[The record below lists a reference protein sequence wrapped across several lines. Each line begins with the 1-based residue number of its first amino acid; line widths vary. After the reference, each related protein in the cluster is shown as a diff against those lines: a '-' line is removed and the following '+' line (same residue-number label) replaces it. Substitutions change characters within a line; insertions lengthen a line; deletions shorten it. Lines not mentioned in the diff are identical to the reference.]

1 MAHPALSAP
10 GGVAGALDLAS
21 VWSPRLEVA
30 VPLLVVTS
38 AYAVGWW
45 RLHRRGAPVSAWRV
59 AAGGGGLAALALA
72 LLSPLDALADRL
84 FTGHMVQHLLLIAV
98 AAPLLLL
105 ADPFP
110 ALVWALPTPIRAP
123 VGRALR
129 RGRWLRRTGAA
140 LTGLP
145 VAWTLHVLVVWL
157 WHAPVAYDA
166 AVADRLVHDLEH
178 LAFFGSAALFW
189 WPVVH
194 PAPRLRARASY
205 AARMAALV
213 LGALQGA
220 LLGLLLAVS
229 PDVWYA
235 SYAHPVSPWGLTPLE
250 DQAIGGVVMW
260 GVGGAIDMLA
270 VLVLAYRML
279 AAEDRRAARG
289 SALGPERAG

>member
-10 GGVAGALDLAS
+10 GGAAGALDLVSA
-21 VWSPRLEVA
+21 WSPRLEVA
-30 VPLLVVTS
+30 VPLLIVAGT
-38 AYAVGWW
+38 YAVGWW
-45 RLHRRGAPVSAWRV
+45 RLHRRGAPVSAWRI
-59 AAGGGGLAALALA
+59 AAGAGGFITLGLA
-72 LLSPLDALADRL
+72 LLSPLDALADVL

-110 ALVWALPTPIRAP
+110 ALVWALPSPLRGR

-129 RGRWLRRTGAA
+129 RDRWLRQAGAV
-140 LTGLP
+140 LTALP
-145 VAWTLHVLVVWL
+145 VAWTVHVAVVWL

-189 WPVVH
+189 WPVIH
-194 PAPRLRARASY
+194 PAPRLRPRASY
-205 AARMAALV
+205 ASRMAALV

-220 LLGLLLAVS
+220 LLGLLLALS
-229 PDVWYA
+229 PTLWYA
-235 SYAHPVSPWGLTPLE
+235 SYARTASLWGLTPLE
-250 DQAIGGVVMW
+250 DQAAGGVVMW

-270 VLVLAYRML
+270 VLVLGSRML
-279 AAEDRRAARG
+279 AAEDRRV
-289 SALGPERAG
+289 S